1 MSQTSEEQL
10 VDLIRALSESIK
22 KEIEVKIPCIVTSV
36 TSRKKVTVR
45 PLIKIVGKDGQTYSR
60 DVIEGVPVFFYGA
73 GDKLISFP
81 IKVGDKGWL
90 EASDRDLSL
99 FLQSF
104 DETEP
109 PTKRLH
115 SFSDSLF
122 VPDIFENYSISEEDA
137 DAVVVQNLDG
147 SVKIALD
154 DDTVRVVNDSVNLTV
169 TNNSVSG
176 IAPGGFNLNGF
187 IINADGSVSSP
198 VSVSAPNVIAA
209 ASLTV
214 ANVEVGGHA
223 HSGVATGSDSTN
235 PMGS

>member
-1 MSQTSEEQL
+1 MNQTSENQL
-10 VDLIRALSESIK
+10 VDLIRALSDSIK
-22 KEIEVKIPCIVTSV
+22 KEIEVKIPCIVTAV
-36 TSRKKVTVR
+36 TNRKKVTVR

-60 DVIEGVPVFFYGA
+60 DVIEGVPVFIYGA

-81 IKVGDKGWL
+81 VAVGNKGWL

-104 DETEP
+104 DEAEP
-109 PTKRLH
+109 PTKRMH
-115 SFSDSLF
+115 SFSDGLF

-154 DDTVRVVNDSVNLTV
+154 DDTVRIDNGSVNITI
-169 TNNSVSG
+169 TNSSVSG
-176 IAPGGFNLNGF
+176 TAPGGFNLNGF

-198 VSVSAPNVIAA
+198 VSVSAPSILADGA
-209 ASLTV
+209 EV
-214 ANVEVGGHA
+214 AGHA
-223 HSGVATGSDSTN
+223 HSGVSSGGSTTD
-235 PMGS
+235 PLV